1 MEKKTLKNGN
11 PIHTLTE
18 EELRKGGIN
27 SGIAR
32 SKRKTFREELLAL
45 LSDKDVNKNISL
57 TLLSKALDG
66 DIRAFEV
73 LRDTIGEK
81 PTDKIDMN
89 ANVSY
94 ENAIKEVA
102 DEDEY

>member
-1 MEKKTLKNGN
+1 MKKGKLKNGN
-11 PIHTLTE
+11 PPHILTVE
-18 EELRKGGIN
+18 EVRKGGIN
-27 SGIAR
+27 SAIAR
-32 SKRKTFREELLAL
+32 SKRKTFKEELLAL
-45 LSDKDVNKNISL
+45 LSDKDVNKNVSI

-89 ANVSY
+89 ANISY
-94 ENAIKEVA
+94 EQAIKEVA